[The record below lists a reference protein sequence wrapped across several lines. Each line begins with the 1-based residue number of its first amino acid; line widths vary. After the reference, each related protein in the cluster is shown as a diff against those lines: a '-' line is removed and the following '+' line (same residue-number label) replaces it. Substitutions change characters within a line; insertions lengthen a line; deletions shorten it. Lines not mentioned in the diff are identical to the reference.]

1 MHKADPYPH
10 SFESAA
16 HPPDHAISEQPIRQW
31 VLTFC
36 ICGPTAWF
44 HVVRHSVVRMYGFN
58 GFMKHPIHQT
68 IETIGGM
75 RRPQKRISRVRSDNR
90 RLNAATIIAARP

>member
-1 MHKADPYPH
+1 MMADPTRSLLPARGRLRTL
-10 SFESAA
+10 FTE
-16 HPPDHAISEQPIRQW
+16 
-31 VLTFC
+31 
-36 ICGPTAWF
+36 
-44 HVVRHSVVRMYGFN
+44 RHSVERMYGFN